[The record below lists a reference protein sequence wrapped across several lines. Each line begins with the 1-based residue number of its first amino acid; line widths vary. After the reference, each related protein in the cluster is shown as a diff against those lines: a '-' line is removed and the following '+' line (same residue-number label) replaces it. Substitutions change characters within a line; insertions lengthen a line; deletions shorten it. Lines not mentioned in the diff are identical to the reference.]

1 MKEKRRILVVDDE
14 RFNIK
19 VLVDA
24 LKSDYKTSIA
34 INGKEAL
41 ERARSDAPPDL
52 ILLDIM
58 MPEMNGYEVCEN
70 LKADENTR
78 GIPIIFVTAM
88 SDIGYETKGLS
99 MGAIDYITKPINPDI
114 VKVRVKH
121 HIDRE
126 QYRIN
131 LEKLVKERTANLEKS
146 LENQKILIEN
156 EKELK
161 RRAEDA
167 SQAKSFFLNNVSHE
181 LRTPLSAIMLNNKF
195 LLDMGLEPEPLDF
208 AKKVQKKA
216 SALMKII
223 DDVLDFSSIDTGSL
237 SLEHSDF
244 FLTDVIKE
252 AAESAMGKGG
262 EISLDIPKDI
272 PNALVGDRKRLQRIL
287 DNLIDNGLKFNSEQ
301 KLLAIGAKIFYD
313 TTNKVTLEFYVR
325 DNGIGITQK
334 DIVKLFDEP
343 FTQGDPSTTRSYE
356 GLGLGLSICKRLVS
370 MMEGEIHV
378 ESRPDEGSTFIF
390 TVVFERQGREVP
402 FEFPGGATS
411 LQKEV
416 ETESLENREDVDI
429 NQAVSVVEQLHL
441 SLESMNPGSVKKH
454 MFSLRKFFSD
464 KELSQLLRQVDDYE
478 YPEAA
483 KELKRLVEK
492 LGL

>member
-343 FTQGDPSTTRSYE
+343 FT
-356 GLGLGLSICKRLVS
+356 
-370 MMEGEIHV
+370 
-378 ESRPDEGSTFIF
+378 
-390 TVVFERQGREVP
+390 
-402 FEFPGGATS
+402 
-411 LQKEV
+411 
-416 ETESLENREDVDI
+416 
-429 NQAVSVVEQLHL
+429 
-441 SLESMNPGSVKKH
+441 
-454 MFSLRKFFSD
+454 
-464 KELSQLLRQVDDYE
+464 
-478 YPEAA
+478 
-483 KELKRLVEK
+483 
-492 LGL
+492 